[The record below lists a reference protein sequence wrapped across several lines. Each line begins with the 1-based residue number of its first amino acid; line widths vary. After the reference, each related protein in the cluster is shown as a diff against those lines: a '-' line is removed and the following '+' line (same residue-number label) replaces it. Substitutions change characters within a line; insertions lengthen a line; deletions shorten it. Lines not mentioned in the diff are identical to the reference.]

1 MICSGDNCAPTRSK
15 AAYDKAHPPDDDMP
29 SIVPNIVSIFLVDRE
44 FVHPNES
51 LVESDFNQM

>member
-1 MICSGDNCAPTRSK
+1 MICSGDNCAPTLSK

-29 SIVPNIVSIFLVDRE
+29 SIVCFSVGIN